1 MAEKTKQPLE
11 MYLLAITAMC
21 QRFAFWGIGYL
32 LVIYLVQFKNFT
44 DMDADHLFG
53 IFTGAAFVLP
63 VLGGYIA
70 DRMNY
75 RLPVI
80 WGMISTA
87 IGCFLMATGYL
98 PLIYLA
104 LIFTA
109 VGGAIFTPSIY
120 AILGNVYRHKH
131 HLRDGGF
138 TIYYAMFNF
147 GVFISLI
154 ILGALGQA
162 KLWNIA
168 YIFAG
173 IVQLVGLIP
182 FAKVLK
188 NPDVM
193 RLSSPKLPSKQQKE
207 APLHPH
213 EKARIVVI
221 LVLSLFSII
230 FWMAYNQSGSSMNLF
245 ALRFTDRHVL
255 GFTMPP
261 SWLLSS
267 ENLYQI
273 ILVFPLAALY
283 HFLAKRKLDPS
294 PITKSALSLIIL
306 GLCFFIMAYGSGHIP
321 PGAQSASLSPW
332 YLLSAYALMS
342 FGEMLI
348 CPIGLS
354 LITHL
359 SPHRFTALLVGVW
372 YLCIGI
378 GFYLGGVLA
387 GLMSF
392 LPSLSQ
398 FFNIFVVITFISGI
412 ILLFV
417 SKKLSQMR
425 HLESL

>member
-11 MYLLAITAMC
+11 MNLLAITAMC

-173 IVQLVGLIP
+173 IVKLVGLIP

-321 PGAQSASLSPW
+321 PGAQSA
-332 YLLSAYALMS
+332 
-342 FGEMLI
+342 
-348 CPIGLS
+348 
-354 LITHL
+354 
-359 SPHRFTALLVGVW
+359 
-372 YLCIGI
+372 
-378 GFYLGGVLA
+378 
-387 GLMSF
+387 
-392 LPSLSQ
+392 
-398 FFNIFVVITFISGI
+398 
-412 ILLFV
+412 
-417 SKKLSQMR
+417 
-425 HLESL
+425 